1 MSSYI
6 FKICQRLSSR
16 YQSGVPA
23 HSSVR
28 AALTVLPCLIKDS
41 RYCVEQKLLEEIWM
55 FAYELNEENFP
66 RRSFKYTILNYFLV
80 SSDREIEEYFT

>member
-23 HSSVR
+23 HV
-28 AALTVLPCLIKDS
+28 PCLIKDS

-66 RRSFKYTILNYFLV
+66 RRSYNYSILNYFLV
-80 SSDREIEEYFT
+80 SSDREIEEYFA

>member
-23 HSSVR
+23 HV
-28 AALTVLPCLIKDS
+28 PCLNKDS
-41 RYCVEQKLLEEIWM
+41 RYCAEQELLEEIWM

-66 RRSFKYTILNYFLV
+66 RRRYNYSVLNHFFV
-80 SSDREIEEYFT
+80 CSDQENDEYFT

>member
-16 YQSGVPA
+16 YQV
-23 HSSVR
+23 
-28 AALTVLPCLIKDS
+28 IKDS

-66 RRSFKYTILNYFLV
+66 RRSYNHT
-80 SSDREIEEYFT
+80 R